1 MAGLSEQQLVNH
13 LLFHKALVSDA
24 SGNERINEYIR
35 LVKERGE
42 GQHVSIEDPFDRSIS
57 LAFELVLDQGM
68 DPWAIDLVKFT
79 GLYMDR
85 VKQGQQ
91 IDLLTAGKLLHMA
104 WSILRM
110 QSQHLRE
117 RAEPPP
123 PPEPA
128 ELGWDDLPSLDELPS
143 DVDAAYNDR
152 VFASNP
158 DDLLDEK
165 IRHKGDRKVTLM
177 ELVSALEEARR
188 EAELRTALVES
199 REALKTQRRA
209 SSRSR
214 AEGAAHKEDQD
225 ADIRE
230 VWERILGRNGV
241 PIPITDLQEKTR
253 EDVVKTLVSVLFLA
267 REQKIRVWQ
276 EDFPYGMIFIQNPSA
291 HGYVDQKPPTPETPT
306 LPARKPRAPP
316 RRKAL
321 AEGQTVIPEIPH
333 VQN

>member
-13 LLFHKALVSDA
+13 LMFHKALLSDE
-24 SGNERINEYIR
+24 SGNGRINEYIR
-35 LVKERGE
+35 LVKERGQ
-42 GQHVSIEDPFDRSIS
+42 GHHVGIEDPFDRSIS

-85 VKQGQQ
+85 VKDGAK
-91 IDLLTAGKLLHMA
+91 IDLITAGKLLHMA

-110 QSQHLRE
+110 QSEHLRE

-123 PPEPA
+123 APEPE
-128 ELGWDDLPSLDELPS
+128 ELGWDDITPLEDLPS
-143 DVDAAYNDR
+143 DVDAAYNQS
-152 VFASNP
+152 VFGSDP
-158 DDLLDEK
+158 HDLLDEK

-188 EAELRTALVES
+188 EADLRTAMVET

-209 SSRSR
+209 AGRGR

-230 VWERILGRNGV
+230 VWERILGRNGI
-241 PIPITDLQEKTR
+241 PIPITEIQDKTR
-253 EDVVKTLVSVLFLA
+253 DDVVKTLVSVLFLA
-267 REQKIRVWQ
+267 REQKIRLWQ

-291 HGYVDQKPPTPETPT
+291 EHFVDMSPPAPETPT
-306 LPARKPRAPP
+306 LPVKARKPPV
-316 RRKAL
+316 RKAKTTEMKH
-321 AEGQTVIPEIPH
+321 A
-333 VQN
+333 NN

>member
-13 LLFHKALVSDA
+13 LLFHKAMITDGTENDRL
-24 SGNERINEYIR
+24 NEYIR
-35 LVKERGE
+35 LVKERGQ
-42 GQHVSIEDPFDRSIS
+42 GTHVAIEDPFDRSIS

-85 VKQGQQ
+85 VRDGAQ
-91 IDLLTAGKLLHMA
+91 IDLITAGKLLHMA
-104 WSILRM
+104 WSILRL
-110 QSQHLRE
+110 QSEHLRE
-117 RAEPPP
+117 RAEPPA
-123 PPEPA
+123 PPEPV

-143 DVDAAYNDR
+143 DVDAAYNQR
-152 VFASNP
+152 VLGGAP

-188 EAELRTALVES
+188 EAELRASLVET
-199 REALKTQRRA
+199 REALKSQRRA
-209 SSRSR
+209 AGRGR
-214 AEGAAHKEDQD
+214 AEGAAHRDDQD

-230 VWERILGRNGV
+230 VWERITGRNGI
-241 PIPITDLQEKTR
+241 PIPITEIQEKTR

-267 REQKIRVWQ
+267 REQKIRLWQ

-291 HGYVDQKPPTPETPT
+291 EHFVDMSPPPPETPT
-306 LPARKPRAPP
+306 LPVKARKPPV
-316 RRKAL
+316 RKPKNVEL
-321 AEGQTVIPEIPH
+321 AHG
-333 VQN
+333 NN

>member
-13 LLFHKALVSDA
+13 LLFHKAMITEGRENDRL
-24 SGNERINEYIR
+24 NEYIR
-35 LVKERGE
+35 LVKERGQ
-42 GQHVSIEDPFDRSIS
+42 GQHVAIEDPFDRSIS

-68 DPWAIDLVKFT
+68 DPWSIDLVKFT
-79 GLYMDR
+79 GLYMAR
-85 VKQGQQ
+85 VREGAQ

-110 QSQHLRE
+110 QSEHLRE

-123 PPEPA
+123 PPPEP
-128 ELGWDDLPSLDELPS
+128 EMGWDDITDLSELPS
-143 DVDAAYNDR
+143 DVDAAYNQR
-152 VFASNP
+152 VLGADP

-165 IRHKGDRKVTLM
+165 VRHKGDRKVTLM

-188 EAELRTALVES
+188 EAELRTAMAES

-209 SSRSR
+209 AGRGR
-214 AEGAAHKEDQD
+214 AQNAAHKEDQD
-225 ADIRE
+225 ADIKE
-230 VWERILGRNGV
+230 VWERILGRNGI
-241 PIPITDLQEKTR
+241 PIPITDIQAKSR

-291 HGYVDQKPPTPETPT
+291 HGYVDQAPATPETPT
-306 LPARKPRAPP
+306 LPVKARKPPV
-316 RRKAL
+316 RKAKVEL
-321 AEGQTVIPEIPH
+321 THG
-333 VQN
+333 NN